1 MSTYIQGVTD
11 YIPQIQPFKPDFNFF
26 QSALE
31 KKQLQYEAGYNKI
44 NSIYS
49 QLLNSPLLRQS
60 NKDRRDN
67 LFSSIDSEIKRLSGV
82 DLSLAE
88 NVDQA
93 GKLFTPLIN
102 DQYFRKDLA
111 YTKQYQGQ
119 LQRAEGLRSN
129 PDPKSDERYWEEGV
143 SALHYMAQDF
153 SNSTDDESLNFAA
166 PTYTPFI
173 NTAEKLFKFAK
184 DNDINVT
191 NIDFNG
197 GYIWTYKNGK
207 PAIPAIQNV
216 FSTIL
221 NNDSRVKDMF
231 QTQAYLTRKN
241 YIQQN
246 AANFGGDTNQAEQAY
261 LKEKIDQ
268 INQYYKQVNEH
279 DERKAQQANTNK
291 KLIEEKI
298 AQRGVD
304 PDVDP
309 ELVALYQNSANDA
322 SVQQSVLDK
331 NKSVLASTDFMSY
344 DPSNL
349 QVMRQRVDGAM
360 ASFLLDD
367 MSGKVASD
375 YAMAK
380 SDVEVKED
388 PYVKMQVQFKYDMM
402 KLQQEFNNDVVLKLM
417 EVAKGKAENNGD
429 AIPGY
434 DPASDDG
441 RFIEEPG
448 PGGTVSEDQNVIARN
463 QRQQT
468 AVTDKVVSSGKDSI
482 QNFLSYQNGIISS
495 PTASATEKAAA
506 EQAIVNT
513 LGTYNVTE
521 TEGGYTYEKD
531 APTDWTRTGKG
542 LLSLLGMPY
551 ASMLGATGV
560 GALYSYAS
568 SEIYQGLN
576 SKEKVD
582 VPGKV
587 TKTSGYVTKGADGTY
602 QLVNFNQIPGHDV
615 VGSDNYI
622 GNVQKKIK
630 DYADQNLV
638 VNRDANALV
647 LKTIVDNNQMSIDK
661 KQQVIAAIAD
671 ANKRNNEKVSTLLI
685 KESGLPTFAS
695 SLFMN
700 DQKTAP
706 RTENE
711 FIVEYVKAAKR
722 DKALKLGDP
731 NAGVLEKYA
740 SAFGLESVVNPFKGT
755 MDDSDYTEDAVD
767 AYEKLS
773 NTYERLSKTSE
784 LGLESYDQKL
794 LGEAGINRFYT
805 GNALYTFDAAAY
817 KNKSFKLAMD
827 FLKKDLLPNTVSNSA
842 NIDAGVKV
850 IAGVSGTDVT
860 SKDYANMQH
869 DPKAAAILKDFLLS
883 ATRNYGGKTGENVI
897 RPTGSFILNAVAAND
912 ANKVAMTWEI
922 SPEWLQKHA
931 GTANNKGIAWDL
943 QEQISEGKASNQ
955 IAFFMNAD
963 KARSLGFTSMQS
975 TDEEMLL
982 NTTGR
987 YTINSDGGQ
996 IEFRR
1001 NNDGTLSY
1009 FGSANSYADGKLVT
1023 EPISGITQSDINAA
1037 ASYWQDVLGKISET
1051 NANYKNTLVS
1061 NSGNKIY
1068 DPNLLLQ
1075 Q

>member
-1 MSTYIQGVTD
+1 MATYLNGVTD

-44 NSIYS
+44 NSVYS
-49 QLLNSPLLRQS
+49 QLLNSPLLRQA

-82 DLSLAE
+82 DLSLSE

-93 GKLFTPLIN
+93 SKLFNPLIN
-102 DQYFRKDLA
+102 DNYFRKDLA

-119 LQRAEGLRSN
+119 LQRAEGLRRN

-143 SALHYMAQDF
+143 SALHYMAEDF
-153 SNSTDDESLNFAA
+153 SKSSDADSLNYTA
-166 PTYTPFI
+166 PRYTPFI

-221 NNDSRVKDMF
+221 NGDSRVKDMF
-231 QTQAYLTRKN
+231 QTQAYITRKN
-241 YIQQN
+241 YMQSN
-246 AANFGGDTNQAEQAY
+246 AANFGGDVNQAEQAY

-268 INQYYKQVNEH
+268 INQFYRQSNE
-279 DERKAQQANTNK
+279 DNEKKYQQASTNK
-291 KLIEEKI
+291 KVIEEKI
-298 AQRGVD
+298 AQRGID

-309 ELVALYQNSANDA
+309 ELVALYQNASNDT

-331 NKSVLASTDFMSY
+331 NKSVLANTDFMSY
-344 DPSNL
+344 DPANL
-349 QVMRQRVDGAM
+349 EMMRQRVDGAM

-367 MSGKVASD
+367 MSSKVASD

-417 EVAKGKAENNGD
+417 DVAKGKAENNGD
-429 AIPGY
+429 AVPGY
-434 DPASDDG
+434 NPALEDGSFNPDPGA
-441 RFIEEPG
+441 
-448 PGGTVSEDQNVIARN
+448 GGTVSEDQNILARN

-468 AVTDKVVSSGKDSI
+468 QLTGDVVGVGQDSM
-482 QNFLSYQNGIISS
+482 QNFLTYNNQIIASS
-495 PTASATEKAAA
+495 TASAAEKAAA

-521 TEGGYTYEKD
+521 TEGGYTFEKD
-531 APTDWTRTGKG
+531 APTDWSKIGKG
-542 LLSLLGMPY
+542 LLQAGPGMLLAGFDM
-551 ASMLGATGV
+551 GATVRSGYKN
-560 GALYSYAS
+560 LYEGMFS
-568 SEIYQGLN
+568 N
-576 SKEKVD
+576 EKVE
-582 VPGKV
+582 VKGTVK
-587 TKTSGYVTKGADGTY
+587 KASGYVTKNSDGTY
-602 QLVNFNQIPGHDV
+602 ALVNFNQVPGHDIP
-615 VGSDNYI
+615 GSENYI
-622 GNVQKKIK
+622 GNIQKKIK
-630 DYADQNLV
+630 DYADQNLAIS
-638 VNRDANALV
+638 RDGNALG
-647 LKTIVDNNQMSIDK
+647 LKLIVDKNQTSVDK
-661 KQQVIAAIAD
+661 KQQVITAIAA
-671 ANKRNNEKVSTLLI
+671 ANQRNNEKVNTLLT
-685 KESGLPTFAS
+685 KESGLPAFAS
-695 SLFMN
+695 NLFMN

-722 DKALKLGDP
+722 DRALKIGDP

-740 SAFGLESVVNPFKGT
+740 AAFGLESITNPFKGG
-755 MDDSDYTEDAVD
+755 MDDSDYIEDAVD

-773 NTYERLSKTSE
+773 ESYESLSKNSQ
-784 LGLESYDQKL
+784 LGLEGYDQKL
-794 LGEAGINRFYT
+794 LGEAGINRFYSGSAT
-805 GNALYTFDAAAY
+805 YGFDAAAF
-817 KNKSFKLAMD
+817 KNKSYAIGID
-827 FLKKDLLPNTVSNSA
+827 FLNKDLIPNTMSKAA

-850 IAGVSGTDVT
+850 VSGVSGLDVT
-860 SKDYANMQH
+860 GKDYAELEHSPQ
-869 DPKAAAILKDFLLS
+869 AASILKDFLLS
-883 ATRNYGGKTGENVI
+883 AKRNYGGKTGENVI
-897 RPTGSFILNAVAAND
+897 RPTGSFTLSAVAAND

-922 SPEWLQKHA
+922 SPEWIQKHA
-931 GTANNKGIAWDL
+931 GTENNKGITWEL
-943 QEQISEGKASNQ
+943 QQKMAENTGGNQ
-955 IAFFMNAD
+955 ITFFMNAD
-963 KARSLGFTSMQS
+963 KAKSVGFTAMQS

-982 NTTGR
+982 NMTGN
-987 YTINSDGGQ
+987 YKLNSDGGQ
-996 IEFRR
+996 VEFRR
-1001 NNDGTLSY
+1001 NNDGTISY
-1009 FGSANSYADGKLVT
+1009 FGSANSYTDGKMVT
-1023 EPISGITQSDINAA
+1023 QPISGVTQSDINAA
-1037 ASYWQDVLGKISET
+1037 AEYWQGVLGKISET
-1051 NANYKNTLVS
+1051 NAAYKNTLS
-1061 NSGNKIY
+1061 NNSGNKIY